1 MYGMCID
8 SQYYIANNI
17 GTLIVGN
24 NGTFNVA
31 AISISKSSV
40 VDMNS
45 LYSRSEMN
53 LDRAGLSVAYKILHE
68 TKERIKNETF

>member
-1 MYGMCID
+1 
-8 SQYYIANNI
+8 
-17 GTLIVGN
+17 
-24 NGTFNVA
+24 
-31 AISISKSSV
+31 
-40 VDMNS
+40 MNS